1 MREQSTDLGSVTCT
15 VGDFCDVTGPNGICA
30 CSFVFIF
37 TAMAAVAPKIILIL
51 QMLGALILII
61 TGVFDRVE
69 ADNRPGYM
77 FFPLSYIVMP
87 VWTGVLV
94 SFHVL
99 KFPVTGTCS
108 KTTKHG
114 EFVES
119 NQ

>member
-1 MREQSTDLGSVTCT
+1 
-15 VGDFCDVTGPNGICA
+15 
-30 CSFVFIF
+30 
-37 TAMAAVAPKIILIL
+37 MAAVAPKIILIL